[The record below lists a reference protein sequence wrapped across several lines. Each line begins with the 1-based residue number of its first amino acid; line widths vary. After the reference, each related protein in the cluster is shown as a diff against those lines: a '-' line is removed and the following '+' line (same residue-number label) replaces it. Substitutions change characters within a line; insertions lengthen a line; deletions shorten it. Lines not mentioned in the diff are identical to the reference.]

1 MLAEISM
8 LRSEAAAVRVPLIS
22 RERTTQS
29 FWRNLISAIADGR
42 QRKAD
47 EYVKELSA
55 TPRTRNGGGKP
66 RTQRRTA
73 NPSHRIPQAFGFS
86 KSEAISRAL
95 RNT

>member
-22 RERTTQS
+22 WERTTQS

-47 EYVKELSA
+47 EYS
-55 TPRTRNGGGKP
+55 
-66 RTQRRTA
+66 
-73 NPSHRIPQAFGFS
+73 
-86 KSEAISRAL
+86 
-95 RNT
+95 